1 MIDPQDFERLT
12 NEQQASYLARLS
24 ALEFVQF
31 SRALVA
37 HNTQMLKQAEQFTG
51 QVKTTDLDPDLKRYK
66 RKLGKGVTLVD
77 IIAEFPELK
86 QNQALLALVRADFDR
101 IIGDSKRSL

>member
-12 NEQQASYLARLS
+12 NEQQGSYLASLS
-24 ALEFVQF
+24 ALKFVQF

-37 HNTQMLKQAEQFTG
+37 HNARMLKQAEQFTG

-86 QNQALLALVRADFDR
+86 TNSALMTLVRADFDR
-101 IIGDSKRSL
+101 IIGKFK

>member
-37 HNTQMLKQAEQFTG
+37 HNARMLKQAEQFTG
-51 QVKTTDLDPDLKRYK
+51 QVNTTDLDPDLKRY
-66 RKLGKGVTLVD
+66 RRRLGKTVTLVD

-101 IIGDSKRSL
+101 IIGQSK